1 MLEITIPSMDFFD
14 ESKEEFI
21 TTKEQVLKLE
31 HSLVSISKWESK
43 WKVPFLDKKEKT
55 REQMID
61 YIKYMTLTQN
71 VDPLIYEYLPEKALR
86 EIKDYIDDPMTASWF
101 SDDDTKQH
109 NHQIITSEL
118 IYYWMIQLNVPVEF
132 QKWHLNRL
140 MTLIRTCNVN
150 NAPPKKMSKSEILRR
165 NKQRNEERKAR
176 LHTNG

>member
-1 MLEITIPSMDFFD
+1 MLEITIPPMDFFD

-43 WKVPFLDKKEKT
+43 WKIPFLDNTNKT

-71 VDPLIYEYLPEKALR
+71 VDPIIYDYLPQSAID
-86 EIKDYIDDPMTASWF
+86 EINKYIEDPMTASWF
-101 SDDDTKQH
+101 NDDDSKPH
-109 NHQIITSEL
+109 KHKVITNEL
-118 IYYWMIQLNVPVEF
+118 IYYWMIQLNIPVEF

-150 NAPPKKMSKSEILRR
+150 NAPPKKMSKSEIFRS